1 MADLPRDPPVESG
14 EGSMSKVE
22 DESTSGQNVT
32 HQEKE
37 TTVGAD
43 GVASSPNHEKVKL
56 SGDGNTANDVPS
68 SEDEAN
74 AHAGEVPIAT
84 NEGTQ
89 QGTEPAAKKKK
100 KRKKPKNKA
109 KKGVTGFEEFY
120 ADAPMTPTESA
131 QEKKELYNP
140 SRPFAERIEECIQRY
155 RARRRMDSERTNL
168 FSKYLALGGIDA
180 SPRQFTGFAEDRDAL
195 EEADAEDIRKMT
207 ATDFVGGAGAKF
219 YNPADPEHW
228 FVDFESIVKGFL
240 SRSIPD
246 VFLYDEPINRKA
258 ADLVKNFLNY
268 VLMHDVCPEY
278 TNDILAARNICEIA
292 PMELRLVVEL
302 YTGLPGKFNTAASS
316 LFLDGKVTETTDN
329 SEDTEN
335 MDNLVIFRVTVL
347 FSVLVDDK
355 IKKNLLE
362 DDVGNIYVVNNKEE
376 KTYEVVETIQPN
388 RKHVQKVE
396 ERLQKEGMA
405 GKGKPAGILKL
416 KPSVI
421 EYGYGNELRLDE
433 FDHDSAKVEEYL
445 LEDELLA
452 KFEVGMKIRAVV
464 CELNIGIH
472 FIKEVKEIRA
482 SFDQFLPQMLMDG
495 WKEPVPN
502 ERPPPSASNPNANP
516 SVEEEAVEGDEEAV

>member
-1 MADLPRDPPVESG
+1 
-14 EGSMSKVE
+14 
-22 DESTSGQNVT
+22 
-32 HQEKE
+32 
-37 TTVGAD
+37 
-43 GVASSPNHEKVKL
+43 
-56 SGDGNTANDVPS
+56 
-68 SEDEAN
+68 
-74 AHAGEVPIAT
+74 
-84 NEGTQ
+84 
-89 QGTEPAAKKKK
+89 
-100 KRKKPKNKA
+100 
-109 KKGVTGFEEFY
+109 
-120 ADAPMTPTESA
+120 
-131 QEKKELYNP
+131 
-140 SRPFAERIEECIQRY
+140 
-155 RARRRMDSERTNL
+155 
-168 FSKYLALGGIDA
+168 
-180 SPRQFTGFAEDRDAL
+180 
-195 EEADAEDIRKMT
+195 
-207 ATDFVGGAGAKF
+207 
-219 YNPADPEHW
+219 
-228 FVDFESIVKGFL
+228 
-240 SRSIPD
+240 
-246 VFLYDEPINRKA
+246 
-258 ADLVKNFLNY
+258 
-268 VLMHDVCPEY
+268 MHDVCPEY

-316 LFLDGKVTETTDN
+316 LFLDGKVHNIKPKNDDNDDDNDDHEVTETTDN